1 MALEGVGGHVPLE
14 LTRRL
19 DALSAE
25 LKDERQARVALEA
38 SLERSQPQIERSL
51 HKLERE
57 LAEGLDILAA
67 CVSEQA
73 TMTQRFEEQSTD
85 LGELARRVEST
96 EQAGDLNLRQVE
108 GVETQLRQL
117 DKSVHDEI
125 NQLVGTQNSFVECL
139 NSVDEKVDSSR
150 RLRRGVSAATV
161 FAPALRANNA
171 QVLQEQIFSAS
182 NPGLD
187 SKIDR
192 TGAEGVLHDTTAQAI
207 CQAFS
212 HVVKELRSQLDMLAH
227 DQSRAT
233 DQEWHSAHES
243 LRRDLQ
249 LSMERS
255 EQLSQGI
262 DHVSTQANDPKTGH
276 QAMLDRLGWLESWAG
291 RDGTKPVAATHA
303 SLSEVREAMDE
314 ISMAVADDI
323 RGLGSR
329 TMELEQHLRGLT
341 ENSSA
346 QLESLQAAV
355 EELQTT
361 VSRKESALLSQI
373 NTQVGELA
381 WSLDARRN
389 EQEQREEQ
397 ARIRRAEQLF
407 QKAMGRMR
415 HMLSSTCFEV
425 WSTAAKEAVRQKQL
439 VRKVMMRLQ
448 GSQFSRYFGQWS
460 GAVRAALREK
470 QEQLW
475 DEQQQTLATAISSLR
490 DRVDDKFTTVET
502 WQDLEQTRVFEQ
514 LGPLLAT
521 TVEEMQHSVTGLE
534 DSFIQRANE
543 LATEVGSEMEV
554 IQKSFVQ
561 LESHITSRDQ
571 AADSLIQAERQY
583 TAGIF
588 AASEQ
593 RIEDRLR
600 TFERHLDREGDRV
613 QSCTR
618 DIESLKQERLTLQE
632 QPTNTPND
640 FSDEDA
646 ISAAISDV
654 RARFPHEGA
663 AAAAATGKTQL
674 TAVADELLERM
685 EDVEELCGGGLHS
698 RFQQE
703 LLEKSISS
711 QMAHTQVELRTAME
725 AQITELSSA
734 QETSLGYIR
743 RQDARLD
750 AQEATIGEQLDEFA
764 RTMTQQSGW
773 IEDVIGDLDSKLMLK
788 QVALESRMSKS
799 EGTMSAVCR
808 KLSM

>member
-1 MALEGVGGHVPLE
+1 
-14 LTRRL
+14 
-19 DALSAE
+19 
-25 LKDERQARVALEA
+25 
-38 SLERSQPQIERSL
+38 
-51 HKLERE
+51 
-57 LAEGLDILAA
+57 
-67 CVSEQA
+67 
-73 TMTQRFEEQSTD
+73 
-85 LGELARRVEST
+85 
-96 EQAGDLNLRQVE
+96 
-108 GVETQLRQL
+108 
-117 DKSVHDEI
+117 
-125 NQLVGTQNSFVECL
+125 
-139 NSVDEKVDSSR
+139 
-150 RLRRGVSAATV
+150 
-161 FAPALRANNA
+161 
-171 QVLQEQIFSAS
+171 
-182 NPGLD
+182 
-187 SKIDR
+187 
-192 TGAEGVLHDTTAQAI
+192 
-207 CQAFS
+207 
-212 HVVKELRSQLDMLAH
+212 
-227 DQSRAT
+227 
-233 DQEWHSAHES
+233 
-243 LRRDLQ
+243 
-249 LSMERS
+249 
-255 EQLSQGI
+255 
-262 DHVSTQANDPKTGH
+262 
-276 QAMLDRLGWLESWAG
+276 
-291 RDGTKPVAATHA
+291 
-303 SLSEVREAMDE
+303 
-314 ISMAVADDI
+314 
-323 RGLGSR
+323 
-329 TMELEQHLRGLT
+329 
-341 ENSSA
+341 
-346 QLESLQAAV
+346 
-355 EELQTT
+355 
-361 VSRKESALLSQI
+361 
-373 NTQVGELA
+373 
-381 WSLDARRN
+381 
-389 EQEQREEQ
+389 
-397 ARIRRAEQLF
+397 
-407 QKAMGRMR
+407 
-415 HMLSSTCFEV
+415 
-425 WSTAAKEAVRQKQL
+425 
-439 VRKVMMRLQ
+439 MRLQ
-448 GSQFSRYFGQWS
+448 GSQLSRYFGQWS

-470 QEQLW
+470 QKQLW

-490 DRVDDKFTTVET
+490 DRIDDQFTTVET

-561 LESHITSRDQ
+561 LQSRITSRDQ
-571 AADSLIQAERQY
+571 AVDSLIQAERQY

-618 DIESLKQERLTLQE
+618 DIESLKQERLTLKE

-654 RARFPHEGA
+654 RARFSEQTNNGEGA
-663 AAAAATGKTQL
+663 AAAAAAGKTQL

-685 EDVEELCGGGLHS
+685 EDVEELCGGLHS

-703 LLEKSISS
+703 LEESHSS
-711 QMAHTQVELRTAME
+711 QMAQQVELRTAME

-773 IEDVIGDLDSKLMLK
+773 IEDVTGDLDSKLMLK